1 MTGDLL
7 SVTQRE
13 LTGTKCDAMLK
24 TIDRYIIKLV
34 LTPLAATLVISLTL
48 LLAERM
54 LGFLDVTLGKK
65 NSFTAVFKM
74 LAYLTPNYLGL
85 AVPIA
90 LFLGVLFSF
99 NRLSKSREIDAL
111 NAAGISLPRLFRP
124 VLGLAVVLMLFNV
137 VAVGWLQPYGR
148 YSYRS
153 VVYTLTNVDAF
164 DLAREGIFMKSGA
177 RTFIVDQLNQS
188 DNSFEKLF
196 VFEDKGQ
203 DGSETLTAA
212 TGILIN
218 NPDQKTPV
226 LRMQNS
232 DRLRLDGEPATVGQS
247 ALSAPTLA
255 KSQTVDL
262 PLDSVA
268 GNMFRPR
275 GADERELSLLEIFN
289 GFNAPPENTTEQ
301 KMVAEFHNRIMK
313 ILSIPL
319 LALIALPFALSRPR
333 SVDAYRIGLAIFAVV
348 GINVIIEQTSIAAS
362 VSGFSPWL
370 VMWPPFLALTVF
382 GLWRMWQVS
391 YTVRAEG

>member
-1 MTGDLL
+1 MF
-7 SVTQRE
+7 
-13 LTGTKCDAMLK
+13 K
-24 TIDRYIIKLV
+24 TIDRYVLKLV

-124 VLGLAVVLMLFNV
+124 VLGLAIILMLFNL

-153 VVYTLTNVDAF
+153 VVYTLTNVNAF
-164 DLAREGIFMKSGA
+164 DLAKEGIFMKTGD

-196 VFEDKGQ
+196 VFEDKGLA
-203 DGSETLTAA
+203 GSETLTAA

-218 NPDQKTPV
+218 GPDQKAPI

-232 DRLRLDGEPATVGQS
+232 DRLRLDAAPDLVGTG
-247 ALSAPTLA
+247 ALSLPTRA
-255 KSQTVDL
+255 QSQTVDL

-268 GNMFRPR
+268 GNVFRPR
-275 GADERELSLLEIFN
+275 GSDERELSLLEIYN
-289 GFNAPPENTTEQ
+289 SLDAPPQNTSLQ
-301 KMVAEFHNRIMK
+301 KMVAEFHNRVIK

-319 LALIALPFALSRPR
+319 LALIALPFALARPR
-333 SVDAYRIGLAIFAVV
+333 TVDAYRIGAAIFVMVA
-348 GINVIIEQTSIAAS
+348 INIIIEQTSIAAS

-370 VMWPPFLALTVF
+370 VMWPPFLALTAF
-382 GLWRMWQVS
+382 GLWRFWQVS
-391 YTVRAEG
+391 YTVRVNG

>member
-1 MTGDLL
+1 MF
-7 SVTQRE
+7 
-13 LTGTKCDAMLK
+13 K
-24 TIDRYIIKLV
+24 TIDRYVLKLV

-99 NRLSKSREIDAL
+99 NRLSKSREIDAF

-124 VLGLAVVLMLFNV
+124 VLGLALILMLFNL
-137 VAVGWLQPYGR
+137 VAVGWLQPFGR

-153 VVYTLTNVDAF
+153 VVYTLTNVNAF
-164 DLAREGIFMKSGA
+164 DLAKEGIFMKTGA

-188 DNSFEKLF
+188 DNSFDKLF
-196 VFEDKGQ
+196 VFEDKGKA
-203 DGSETLTAA
+203 GSETLTAA

-218 NPDQKTPV
+218 GPEQKAPI

-232 DRLRLDGEPATVGQS
+232 DRFRLDAAPDIGGSA
-247 ALSAPTLA
+247 ALSLPTRA
-255 KSQTVDL
+255 QSQTVDL

-268 GNMFRPR
+268 GNVFRPR
-275 GADERELSLLEIFN
+275 GADERELSLFEIYNSF
-289 GFNAPPENTTEQ
+289 GAPPQNTTLQ
-301 KMVAEFHNRIMK
+301 KMVAEFHNRVIK

-319 LALIALPFALSRPR
+319 LALIALPFALARPR
-333 SVDAYRIGLAIFAVV
+333 SVDAYRIGLAIFVMVA
-348 GINVIIEQTSIAAS
+348 INIIIEQTSIAAS

-370 VMWPPFLALTVF
+370 VMWPPFFALTAF
-382 GLWRMWQVS
+382 GLWRFWKVS
-391 YTVRAEG
+391 YTVQPSG